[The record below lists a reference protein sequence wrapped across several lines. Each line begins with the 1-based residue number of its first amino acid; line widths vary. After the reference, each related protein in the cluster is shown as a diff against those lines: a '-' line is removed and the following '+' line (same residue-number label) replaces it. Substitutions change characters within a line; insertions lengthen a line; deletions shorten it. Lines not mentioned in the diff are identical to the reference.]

1 MLQILSTKLE
11 NKVVENCANLEGKL
25 IENCT
30 DLLENSAKLEKR
42 SVENCTNLAG
52 KLLENCGD
60 LSENSAKL
68 ENRLVENFANLEGKL
83 MENCANLEG
92 KLLVLHEAKDCKDR
106 WKNIRCSYSKNKRNM
121 SAPSGSA
128 AKTPKEY
135 YLAPNLR
142 FLDSFLKS
150 RPSKGNLGN
159 DADRIEDED
168 DLTCMS
174 AGSPAGERQ
183 ATDFITPQHSQP
195 PPKNKQ
201 IRISDVNKTAHEYF
215 TLKNKQIIAR
225 QQNMDEGTKVKNKDD
240 MAFFRSMMPDVQTM
254 NQDQKRKLKLGVL
267 NLIEQILKEP
277 ITSRISCPRSITPY
291 QRTPSRESEYNSPA
305 NVGSYGSPTGSYGNQ
320 SPQQTHTSDAYG
332 GLTLQQTHTTSGY
345 GGLTLQQTQPT
356 LQQIQPTLQQT
367 QTTGHCFLQLLRF
380 HLRHTKE
387 LKQKVNLTMVM

>member
-1 MLQILSTKLE
+1 
-11 NKVVENCANLEGKL
+11 
-25 IENCT
+25 
-30 DLLENSAKLEKR
+30 
-42 SVENCTNLAG
+42 
-52 KLLENCGD
+52 
-60 LSENSAKL
+60 
-68 ENRLVENFANLEGKL
+68 
-83 MENCANLEG
+83 
-92 KLLVLHEAKDCKDR
+92 
-106 WKNIRCSYSKNKRNM
+106 
-121 SAPSGSA
+121 
-128 AKTPKEY
+128 
-135 YLAPNLR
+135 
-142 FLDSFLKS
+142 
-150 RPSKGNLGN
+150 
-159 DADRIEDED
+159 
-168 DLTCMS
+168 MS

-183 ATDFITPQHSQP
+183 ATDFITPQHTQP

-225 QQNMDEGTKVKNKDD
+225 QQNMDEGIKVKNKDDSDAD

-367 QTTGHCFLQLLRF
+367 QTTGAYGDPTLQQMQTSGAYRGRSPQRAGTQIYLPLFSPVTSVSPPSHQRIEAESQP
-380 HLRHTKE
+380 HDGD
-387 LKQKVNLTMVM
+387 VNDSNY